1 MGLLEGIGV
10 HHLLEHVCEIL
21 PTIIGPPLR
30 YT

>member
-10 HHLLEHVCEIL
+10 HHLLEHVYEIL